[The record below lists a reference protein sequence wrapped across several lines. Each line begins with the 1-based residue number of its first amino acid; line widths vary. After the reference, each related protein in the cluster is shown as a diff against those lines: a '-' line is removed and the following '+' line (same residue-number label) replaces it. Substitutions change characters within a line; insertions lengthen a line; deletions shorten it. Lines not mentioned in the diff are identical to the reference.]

1 MRTLFLAVIVSFFSI
16 SLANADGHS
25 KGHPLLTPLE
35 PAAMDG
41 KYTDFVLNIKNF
53 QKNSGFDPKTFHLM
67 SLSAAVGLKCQYC
80 IVATTAFAK
89 KAGASE
95 EEIKSVIM
103 IASLGAF
110 HSSMLTGNL
119 FDLDKLRKA
128 VNN

>member
-53 QKNSGFDPKTFHLM
+53 QKNSYRQQG
-67 SLSAAVGLKCQYC
+67 
-80 IVATTAFAK
+80 
-89 KAGASE
+89 
-95 EEIKSVIM
+95 
-103 IASLGAF
+103 
-110 HSSMLTGNL
+110 
-119 FDLDKLRKA
+119 
-128 VNN
+128 